1 MKSVVKYLL
10 FFFYITFSFGQ
21 FPFKKKESPIQW
33 KHKIIPQKA
42 KYKVGEEVLLVLEGT
57 IQKGFHVF
65 SAKPAKNGGYREAV
79 LKLDKEAQGV
89 KLVGKLLEEG
99 TLLKEYN
106 EIMEDTL
113 LFYKN
118 KVTFKQKIKITQKK
132 ARLVAFLVYQYCT
145 DDEGQCF
152 FPTEEID
159 IKLQAEGEPEK
170 QNVAPTQTPE
180 KPQNS
185 DGEESPQIKEDT
197 SRNTKTDENTATTFE
212 LPDYG
217 KSANSGKKSSLWTT
231 FIFAFLAG
239 IFAIFTPCVFPMIP
253 MTISFFLKQGKG
265 KEEETGKGFAARLK
279 SQGTKNALAY
289 AFSILGIFTIIGL
302 AMTVLFGKTILYE
315 IASNPWMNLF
325 FFIVLFLFGLS
336 FLGWFEIRLPTSWA
350 TAIDKQSEK
359 GGFLGIFF
367 MALALVIVSFSC
379 TGPLVGTVLIETAG
393 GHYLEPFIG
402 MLGFA
407 LAFALPFGILA
418 FFPSLIQKWQQS
430 RRGWLLTLER
440 SLGFLELGFSFKF
453 LSNSDLVWHLGILD
467 REIFLAVWAVI
478 ALLWGLYLLGVFRFE
493 GEMPVEGI
501 GVPRMLTAAF
511 AFGFIF
517 YLLPGFF
524 GAPLKMISG
533 YLPPINEDIG
543 VMLLRNQRISLG
555 GNNSQPENSVCAMN
569 RKYADILAKDTP
581 PGFCAFYDLDEAIEY
596 SKKVNK
602 PLLLDF
608 TGHTCNNCRQVEN
621 AVWVNPKVKEKI
633 NNDFILVSLFVDERI
648 PLEKTVKTKE
658 GRKLRT
664 VGDKW
669 LHLQDSLFGVQAQ
682 PYYVIVDE
690 NLRPLAEPHAF
701 GLDVDKYLKF
711 LEKGLTNYRRLKGQ
725 NKE

>member
-1 MKSVVKYLL
+1 M
-10 FFFYITFSFGQ
+10 
-21 FPFKKKESPIQW
+21 
-33 KHKIIPQKA
+33 
-42 KYKVGEEVLLVLEGT
+42 
-57 IQKGFHVF
+57 
-65 SAKPAKNGGYREAV
+65 PAKNGGYREAI
-79 LKLDKEAQGV
+79 LELDKEAKGV
-89 KLVGKLLEEG
+89 KLQGKLLEEG
-99 TLLKEYN
+99 KLLTEYN
-106 EIMEDTL
+106 DIMEDTL
-113 LFYKN
+113 KFYKG
-118 KVTFKQKIKITQKK
+118 KVTFKQKIKITQKN
-132 ARLVAFLVYQYCT
+132 ARLIAFLTYQYCT

-152 FPTEEID
+152 FPTEEIQFA
-159 IKLQAEGEPEK
+159 LRAEGE
-170 QNVAPTQTPE
+170 T
-180 KPQNS
+180 PQNIVPVS
-185 DGEESPQIKEDT
+185 DKKE
-197 SRNTKTDENTATTFE
+197 TATPTKNDSSQNQAETSKKLDTVKNITSSFE

-217 KSANSGKKSSLWTT
+217 KSAKSQKGSLWTT
-231 FIFAFLAG
+231 FLFAFLAG

-265 KEEETGKGFAARLK
+265 KEEEIKSGFLGRLK
-279 SQGTKNALAY
+279 SHGTRQALAY
-289 AFSILGIFTIIGL
+289 ALSILGIFTIIGL
-302 AMTVLFGKTILYE
+302 AMTLLFGKTILYE

-336 FLGWFEIRLPTSWA
+336 FLGWFELRLPTSWA

-407 LAFALPFGILA
+407 LAFALPFGVLA

-478 ALLWGLYLLGVFRFE
+478 ALLWGLYLIGILRFE
-493 GEMPVEGI
+493 GEPPVEGI

-533 YLPPINEDIG
+533 YLPPLNEDIG
-543 VMLLRNQRISLG
+543 VMLLRNQRISFG
-555 GNNSQPENSVCAMN
+555 GTGTQNPNSICELP
-569 RKYADILAKDTP
+569 RKYSDVLAKDTP
-581 PGFCAFYDLDEAIEY
+581 PGFCAFYDIDEAIAY

-648 PLEKTVKTKE
+648 PLEKSIKTKD

-682 PYYVIVDE
+682 PYYVVTDK
-690 NLRPLAEPHAF
+690 NLRPLSEPHAF
-701 GLDVDKYLKF
+701 GLNVDNYLKF
-711 LEKGLTNYRRLKGQ
+711 LNEGLANYRRLKENGQ
-725 NKE
+725 E